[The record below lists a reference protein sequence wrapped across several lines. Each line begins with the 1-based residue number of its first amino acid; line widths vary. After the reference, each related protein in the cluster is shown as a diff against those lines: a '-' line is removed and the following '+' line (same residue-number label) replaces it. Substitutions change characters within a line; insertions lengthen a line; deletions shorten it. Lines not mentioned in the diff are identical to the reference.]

1 LRNTKEKGVVG
12 NLCISVCV
20 QERERHEQELL
31 DKLKESNKKGELVR
45 LNKEKILAK
54 ENTPESA

>member
-1 LRNTKEKGVVG
+1 MG